1 MNEITCLFS
10 FETRLCLCL
19 DLKPCD
25 SHEIMKTDELTAASE
40 SKFLHWFGNICY
52 RKLVEKF
59 NGMCSMH

>member
-10 FETRLCLCL
+10 FETRLCLYDVTRPRAGL

-52 RKLVEKF
+52 
-59 NGMCSMH
+59 